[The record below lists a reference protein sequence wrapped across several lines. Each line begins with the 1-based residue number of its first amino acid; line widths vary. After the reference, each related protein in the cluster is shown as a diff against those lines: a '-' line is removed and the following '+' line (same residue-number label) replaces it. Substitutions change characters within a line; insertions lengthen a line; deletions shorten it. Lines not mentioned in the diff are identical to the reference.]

1 MDKKEKLFMA
11 ALGWLHDGL
20 LFGCLFLIPAA
31 VPGQGRT
38 AGILTG
44 SGLLLGLMSA
54 VSWLCVRKLRSGV
67 LYGAAA
73 ALLSGAAALLAF
85 FLGRSYGI
93 VWQTA
98 LPAAVLLFS
107 LMLFG
112 MRATDKI
119 RKNRAARELREMPG
133 VIPDGQ
139 KGGLAEILDEPAPPH
154 LLLFGAVYLW
164 AVTQDA
170 SEVWNRV
177 FILLLADLFVCL
189 IWGYLDRMENFI
201 QTHRHV
207 ARLPVRAMK
216 RTGLGILGF
225 LAVCLALLVLPA
237 ALYGKEPLADIELP
251 KSEFTIQMETEEME
265 MPVGNDPISMQEL
278 LGEGAES
285 KEMPRWLENTL
296 TVLAFGICAAAA
308 VLVLRLLYRT
318 CKDALR
324 SFGEEG
330 REEITFLGEEP
341 EKEESFWERRSRKR
355 QEQKSPDGQIR
366 RLYRQEIRRGL
377 RKRGEKGKI
386 LSGAETPRQAEE
398 KAGLSG
404 NAGQE
409 EAYLEQLHE
418 GYERARY
425 QGGCAKEEAQKLL
438 EASRQRR

>member
-73 ALLSGAAALLAF
+73 ALFSGAAALLAF
-85 FLGRSYGI
+85 FLGSGYGI

-98 LPAAVLLFS
+98 LPAAVLLLS

-170 SEVWNRV
+170 P
-177 FILLLADLFVCL
+177 AC
-189 IWGYLDRMENFI
+189 G
-201 QTHRHV
+201 
-207 ARLPVRAMK
+207 
-216 RTGLGILGF
+216 
-225 LAVCLALLVLPA
+225 PA
-237 ALYGKEPLADIELP
+237 ARPRDEAHR
-251 KSEFTIQMETEEME
+251 
-265 MPVGNDPISMQEL
+265 
-278 LGEGAES
+278 LGYS
-285 KEMPRWLENTL
+285 
-296 TVLAFGICAAAA
+296 
-308 VLVLRLLYRT
+308 
-318 CKDALR
+318 
-324 SFGEEG
+324 
-330 REEITFLGEEP
+330 
-341 EKEESFWERRSRKR
+341 
-355 QEQKSPDGQIR
+355 
-366 RLYRQEIRRGL
+366 
-377 RKRGEKGKI
+377 
-386 LSGAETPRQAEE
+386 
-398 KAGLSG
+398 GLSG
-404 NAGQE
+404 GMPGPACAARGAVRKRAAGG
-409 EAYLEQLHE
+409 H
-418 GYERARY
+418 
-425 QGGCAKEEAQKLL
+425 
-438 EASRQRR
+438 

>member
-73 ALLSGAAALLAF
+73 ALFSGAAALLAF
-85 FLGRSYGI
+85 FLGSGYGI

-278 LGEGAES
+278 LGEGARVRKCPAGLRTPSPFWPLES
-285 KEMPRWLENTL
+285 APPPRFWCCGSCTGHAR
-296 TVLAFGICAAAA
+296 TPCAPSGKRGGRR
-308 VLVLRLLYRT
+308 LV
-318 CKDALR
+318 
-324 SFGEEG
+324 
-330 REEITFLGEEP
+330 
-341 EKEESFWERRSRKR
+341 FWERNRRKRKAFGRGEAENGRSRKAR
-355 QEQKSPDGQIR
+355 TGRSAAYTARKS
-366 RLYRQEIRRGL
+366 
-377 RKRGEKGKI
+377 
-386 LSGAETPRQAEE
+386 AA
-398 KAGLSG
+398 A
-404 NAGQE
+404 
-409 EAYLEQLHE
+409 
-418 GYERARY
+418 
-425 QGGCAKEEAQKLL
+425 
-438 EASRQRR
+438 